1 MVKRKRRIK
10 RDLLDRGSLW
20 FDIVNYALLTV
31 IGLVILFPVVYVL
44 ANSFST
50 YTYVNSGKVLVIP
63 KGFTFENYIMVFRED
78 NISRGY
84 LNTIMYT
91 VIGTAI
97 SLVLTFTAGYV
108 LSIRNLKGGGFLI
121 KFFTITLFLNGG
133 MIPTYIVV
141 DALRL
146 TETMWGFIIPG
157 CLSVW
162 NVILVRTYIRSS
174 VPAEICEAA
183 FVDGCDDF
191 KMFVKIIIPLCKPIV
206 AIMVLF
212 YAVGY
217 WNSYYNAVMYLNNSE
232 ELYPLQMILNN
243 LLVKNDFSAMV
254 NGGIADVGKYSNVL
268 KYAVIVVSTA
278 PILIFF
284 PFVQKFFTKGLMAGS
299 LKG

>member
-1 MVKRKRRIK
+1 MVSKMRKK
-10 RDLLDRGSLW
+10 KDLLNSGSRWVDVL
-20 FDIVNYALLTV
+20 NYLLLTLL
-31 IGLVILFPVVYVL
+31 GLLILFPLIYVV
-44 ANSFST
+44 ANSFSG
-50 YTYVNSGKVLVIP
+50 YEAVNAGEVLIIP
-63 KGFTFENYIMVFRED
+63 KDFTFENYVMVFKEE
-78 NISRGY
+78 NILRGY

-91 VIGTAI
+91 LIGTVI

-108 LSIRNLKGGGFLI
+108 LSVKQLRGGKFLM
-121 KFFTITLFLNGG
+121 KFFTLTLFLNGG
-133 MIPTYIVV
+133 MIPTYMVV
-141 DALRL
+141 DALHL

-162 NVILVRTYIRSS
+162 NVILVRTYIKSS
-174 VPAEICEAA
+174 IPDEICEAA
-183 FVDGCDDF
+183 SIDGCNDI
-191 KMFVKIIIPLCKPIV
+191 KMFTRIIIPLCKPII

-217 WNSYYNAVMYLNNSE
+217 WNSYYNAVMYLNNSAD
-232 ELYPLQMILNN
+232 LYPLQMILNN

-254 NGGIADVGKYSNVL
+254 GGGIAEVGKYSNVL

-284 PFVQKFFTKGLMAGS
+284 PFVQKFFAKGLMAGS

>member
-1 MVKRKRRIK
+1 MVKKVRKK
-10 RDLLDRGSLW
+10 KDLLNSGSGW
-20 FDIVNYALLTV
+20 VDVVNYVLLA
-31 IGLVILFPVVYVL
+31 ILGLLILFPIVYVV
-44 ANSFST
+44 ANSFSG
-50 YTYVNSGKVLVIP
+50 YEAVNNGEVLIIP
-63 KGFTFENYIMVFRED
+63 KDFTFENYAMVFKED
-78 NISRGY
+78 NILRGY
-84 LNTIMYT
+84 INTIVYTLIGT
-91 VIGTAI
+91 VI
-97 SLVLTFTAGYV
+97 SLLLTFTAGYV
-108 LSIRNLKGGGFLI
+108 LSVKRLKGGKFFI
-121 KFFTITLFLNGG
+121 KFFTLTLFLNGG
-133 MIPTYIVV
+133 MIPTYMVV
-141 DALRL
+141 DALHM

-174 VPAEICEAA
+174 IPDEICEAA
-183 FVDGCDDF
+183 SVDGCNDF
-191 KMFVKIIIPLCKPIV
+191 KMFTRIIIPLCKPII

-217 WNSYYNAVMYLNNSE
+217 WNSYYNAVMYLNNSV

-254 NGGIADVGKYSNVL
+254 GGGIADIGKYSNVL